1 MKKKLFV
8 IFLFAFLL
16 ISFFHVQTQ
25 AASKGVF
32 AAMDTNGDGKISKEE
47 YMTFQEK
54 ISEAKFN
61 KIDTNSDGSFSQE
74 EWVEAFRTLKAAIE
88 ERKQK

>member
-8 IFLFAFLL
+8 ILLFAFLL
-16 ISFFHVQTQ
+16 ISFSQVLAQG
-25 AASKGVF
+25 ASKGIF
-32 AAMDTNGDGKISKEE
+32 ATMDTNGDGKVSKEE
-47 YMTFQEK
+47 YMAFQEK

-74 EWVEAFRTLKAAIE
+74 EWVEALRTLKEAIE